1 MYVQHGQTLTCS
13 YAALPRTL
21 ALQQLKM
28 DRAGIPW
35 ELCSEER
42 RFDHMQN
49 YLSGSP
55 QVLANI
61 QAQME
66 AQGELGEA
74 QRRLLEQREK
84 AKAGGRLSIMPP
96 SSDHTAFFQR

>member
-1 MYVQHGQTLTCS
+1 
-13 YAALPRTL
+13 
-21 ALQQLKM
+21 M
-28 DRAGIPW
+28 DRAGIPR

-42 RFDHMQN
+42 RFYHMQN

-61 QAQME
+61 QAPME

-74 QRRLLEQREK
+74 RPRLLEQRER
-84 AKAGGRLSIMPP
+84 ANAGGRLSIMPP
-96 SSDHTAFFQR
+96 SSDRTAFFQRRCTSWLTA